1 MNLQQLLDIASRAND
16 LQKEDISELVKY
28 SQAFPYFQLPK
39 VLLAKYEFGLSKGKG
54 NDFLSS
60 AAISSPN
67 RAWLKSLIE
76 QKEFWIGF
84 NQLILEQLQKNQGP
98 ITKEENFIDDL
109 DGELTPRPK
118 KDVDLAQKI
127 SVLKR
132 LGEELH
138 EKKPS
143 ETPSVTK
150 TVSRKDETVLAT
162 ELTEESPIT
171 MADEPAASLKE
182 EVPEVEATVEEPTA
196 IEEPKE
202 DEKPVRKKRKSSDD
216 DLIENIRKREKKEIK
231 DEKKKEQIDI
241 IKAFSKKSIKLATIQ
256 EIEANHTQNDLS
268 AKSTEINESLITES
282 YAKLL
287 AKQNKKSKAIEI
299 YQKLMVKFPD
309 KSTYFAD
316 QIKNLEDN

>member
-16 LQKEDISELVKY
+16 LQKEDVSELVKY

-39 VLLAKYEFGLSKGKG
+39 VLLAKYELSITRGKEK
-54 NDFLSS
+54 DFLAS

-67 RAWLKSLIE
+67 RAWLKTLIE
-76 QKEFWIGF
+76 GKEPWAGF
-84 NQLILEQLQKNQGP
+84 NQLFLEQLQKEQGP
-98 ITKEENFIDDL
+98 SNNNENFIDDL
-109 DGELTPRPK
+109 EGELTPRPK

-143 ETPSVTK
+143 EKPTVT
-150 TVSRKDETVLAT
+150 EAA
-162 ELTEESPIT
+162 SPEDDDKPFLEKKEDLQI
-171 MADEPAASLKE
+171 ADEPAVALEITEVSSEKATIE
-182 EVPEVEATVEEPTA
+182 ETISVD
-196 IEEPKE
+196 EPKE
-202 DEKPVRKKRKSSDD
+202 AEKPIRKKRKSSDD

-256 EIEANHTQNDLS
+256 EIEANHTQSDLS
-268 AKSTEINESLITES
+268 AKSTEINERLITES

-287 AKQNKKSKAIEI
+287 AKQNKKTKAIEI
-299 YQKLMVKFPD
+299 YQKLIVKFPD